1 MSSQSTR
8 QAAHYDR
15 VLSEYDSHYYD
26 PQSLA
31 YRTRYILE
39 PLLAGMDLNG
49 KKVADL
55 ASGSGQTSLYLKRR
69 FPDIDVRGFDIS
81 SEACRRYRE
90 VVGCPAFEVDL
101 TTGYEGGETF
111 DVAIV
116 MGGLHHC
123 VSDLPRALAT
133 IAGMLRP
140 GGLLLMFEPNSDY
153 VLEFARKLWYRLDK
167 YFDQQTEGALSH
179 AAIARQAQGLFA
191 PISLHY
197 FGGPAFYL
205 IYNSLIFRM
214 PRGLKRGVSPIL
226 FGLETAFNRLPNRWL
241 HASFLARW
249 AKV

>member
-1 MSSQSTR
+1 
-8 QAAHYDR
+8 
-15 VLSEYDSHYYD
+15 
-26 PQSLA
+26 
-31 YRTRYILE
+31 
-39 PLLAGMDLNG
+39 
-49 KKVADL
+49 
-55 ASGSGQTSLYLKRR
+55 
-69 FPDIDVRGFDIS
+69 
-81 SEACRRYRE
+81 
-90 VVGCPAFEVDL
+90 VGCPAFEVDL

-191 PISLHY
+191 PISLDY